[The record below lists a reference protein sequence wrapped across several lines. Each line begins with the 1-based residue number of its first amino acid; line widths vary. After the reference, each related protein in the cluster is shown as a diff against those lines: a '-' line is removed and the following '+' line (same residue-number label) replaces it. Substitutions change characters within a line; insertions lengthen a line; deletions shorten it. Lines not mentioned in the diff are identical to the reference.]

1 MKFFLFPL
9 LLRGNKYKAPFIE
22 YRYSYNIISFM
33 AKIDKQKES
42 IGYLKVIFSILVA
55 IDVSLVAWIFK
66 NSVLLEDKQLIVPS
80 IIVLLI
86 TIALIYV
93 NKVILQKIDKLE
105 EM

>member
-1 MKFFLFPL
+1 M
-9 LLRGNKYKAPFIE
+9 G
-22 YRYSYNIISFM
+22 
-33 AKIDKQKES
+33 KIDKQKES

-66 NSVLLEDKQLIVPS
+66 NATLLEDAQLIIPS
-80 IIVLLI
+80 VIVLLI

-93 NKVILQKIDKLE
+93 NKIILKKIDQLE